1 MIKVIIAEDQRML
14 RGALGS
20 LLDLEDDI
28 NIIGLAENGKEAL
41 SMINLKKPDV
51 CLIDIEMPIMSG
63 LEVAEQLKEQESA
76 CRVIIL
82 TTFARPGYLE
92 RALKANAYG
101 YLLKDGPSEDLAQSI
116 RNVMQGKKEI
126 SPELIFGSLKLD
138 NPLTER
144 EIEILKLASP
154 GMTTKEIAGVLF
166 LSPGTIRNYL
176 SEIIN
181 KLEAKNRIEAI
192 AIAEEKGWI

>member
-20 LLDLEDDI
+20 LLDLEEDI
-28 NIIGLAENGKEAL
+28 TIIGLAENGKEAL
-41 SMINLKKPDV
+41 SMINSQKPDV

-63 LEVAEQLKEQESA
+63 LEVAEQLMVQESA

-116 RNVMQGKKEI
+116 RNVMQGKREI

-144 EIEILKLASP
+144 EIEILKLASS

-176 SEIIN
+176 SEVIN

-192 AIAEEKGWI
+192 AIAEGKGWI

>member
-1 MIKVIIAEDQRML
+1 MIQVLIAEDQRML

-20 LLDLEDDI
+20 LLDLEEDI
-28 NIIGLAENGKEAL
+28 RVIGLAENGKEAL
-41 SMINLKKPDV
+41 SLIHSLQPDV

-63 LEVAEQLKEQESA
+63 LEVAEQLNQQNSN
-76 CRVIIL
+76 CHVIIL

-92 RALKANAYG
+92 RALKANVSG

-116 RNVMQGKKEI
+116 RNVISGKKEI
-126 SPELIFGSLKLD
+126 SPELIFGSLKYE

-144 EIEILKLASP
+144 EIEILRLASS
-154 GMTTKEIAGVLF
+154 GMTTKEIAEQLF
-166 LSPGTIRNYL
+166 LSHGTVRNYL

-192 AIAEEKGWI
+192 MIAEEKGWV

>member
-1 MIKVIIAEDQRML
+1 MIQVIIAEDQRML

-28 NIIGLAENGKEAL
+28 NVIGLAENGKEAL
-41 SMINLKKPDV
+41 SLIYSLQPDV

-63 LEVAEQLKEQESA
+63 LEVAEQLNEQNSN

-92 RALKANAYG
+92 RALKANVYG

-116 RNVMQGKKEI
+116 RNVIAGKKEI
-126 SPELIFGSLKLD
+126 SPELIFGSFKNE

-144 EIEILKLASP
+144 EIDILKLASS
-154 GMTTKEIAGVLF
+154 GMTTKEMADQLF
-166 LSPGTIRNYL
+166 LSNGTVRNYL
-176 SEIIN
+176 SEIIS

-192 AIAEEKGWI
+192 AIAEENGWI

>member
-1 MIKVIIAEDQRML
+1 MIQVIIAEDQRML

-28 NIIGLAENGKEAL
+28 NVIGLAENGKEAL
-41 SMINLKKPDV
+41 SLIYSLQPDV

-63 LEVAEQLKEQESA
+63 LEVAEQLNEQNSN

-92 RALKANAYG
+92 RALKANVYG

-116 RNVMQGKKEI
+116 RNVIAGKKEI
-126 SPELIFGSLKLD
+126 SPELIFGSFKHE

-144 EIEILKLASP
+144 EIDILKLASS
-154 GMTTKEIAGVLF
+154 GMTTKEMANQLF
-166 LSPGTIRNYL
+166 LSNGTVRNYL
-176 SEIIN
+176 SEIIS

-192 AIAEEKGWI
+192 AIAEENGWI

>member
-20 LLDLEDDI
+20 LLDLEEDI
-28 NIIGLAENGKEAL
+28 TIIGLAENGKEAL
-41 SMINLKKPDV
+41 SMINSQKPDV

-63 LEVAEQLKEQESA
+63 LEVAEQLMVQESA

-116 RNVMQGKKEI
+116 RNVMQGKREI

-144 EIEILKLASP
+144 EIEILKLASS

-176 SEIIN
+176 SEVIN

-192 AIAEEKGWI
+192 AIAEDKGWI

>member
-1 MIKVIIAEDQRML
+1 MIQVLIAEDQRML

-20 LLDLEDDI
+20 LLDLEEDI
-28 NIIGLAENGKEAL
+28 RVIGLAENGKEAL
-41 SMINLKKPDV
+41 SLIHSLQPDV

-63 LEVAEQLKEQESA
+63 LEVAEQLNQQNSN
-76 CRVIIL
+76 CHVIIL

-92 RALKANAYG
+92 RALKANVSG

-116 RNVMQGKKEI
+116 RNVISGKKEI
-126 SPELIFGSLKLD
+126 SPELIFGSLKYE

-144 EIEILKLASP
+144 EIEILRLASS
-154 GMTTKEIAGVLF
+154 GMTTKEIAVQLF
-166 LSPGTIRNYL
+166 LSHGTVRNYL

-192 AIAEEKGWI
+192 MIAEEKGWV

>member
-1 MIKVIIAEDQRML
+1 MIQIIIAEDQRML

-20 LLDLEDDI
+20 LLDLEEDI
-28 NIIGLAENGKEAL
+28 NVIGLAENGKEAL
-41 SMINLKKPDV
+41 SLINTLQPDV

-63 LEVAEQLKEQESA
+63 LEVAEQLNKQNSD

-92 RALKANAYG
+92 RALKANVYG
-101 YLLKDGPSEDLAQSI
+101 YLLKDGPSEELAQSI
-116 RNVMQGKKEI
+116 RNVIKGKKEI
-126 SPELIFGSLKLD
+126 SPELIFGSLKQE

-144 EIEILKLASP
+144 EIEILNFASK
-154 GMTTKEIAGVLF
+154 GKTTKEIAEQLF
-166 LSPGTIRNYL
+166 LSHGTIRNYL

-192 AIAEEKGWI
+192 SIAEEKGWI

>member
-14 RGALGS
+14 RSALGS
-20 LLDLEDDI
+20 LLDLEEDI

-41 SMINLKKPDV
+41 FMINSQKPDV

-63 LEVAEQLKEQESA
+63 LEVAEQLMVQESA

-116 RNVMQGKKEI
+116 RNVMQGKREI

-144 EIEILKLASP
+144 EIEILKLASS

-176 SEIIN
+176 SEVIN

-192 AIAEEKGWI
+192 AIAEDKGWI